1 MVAKSVRVTLRL
13 TIHPPDPKHG
23 EAAVR
28 LICRTQTGSSPS
40 CGVSPCREM
49 YMAGSHADSGRALI
63 DMIRQLLFLSA
74 FTVNSEGIG
83 AQGGGCSKPEG

>member
-1 MVAKSVRVTLRL
+1 
-13 TIHPPDPKHG
+13 
-23 EAAVR
+23 
-28 LICRTQTGSSPS
+28 
-40 CGVSPCREM
+40 
-49 YMAGSHADSGRALI
+49 MAGSHADSGRALI